1 MGICTL
7 ISNQLL
13 LHCVAITFGVIE
25 MDRAW
30 GINDEEN
37 TIKSFV
43 QIYHQAMRDERS
55 TPNTFVFAPNWITPD
70 EVKELK
76 HEV

>member
-7 ISNQLL
+7 VSNQLL
-13 LHCVAITFGVIE
+13 LHCVAITYGVIE

-30 GINDEEN
+30 GLNDEED
-37 TIKSFV
+37 TINSFV
-43 QIYHQAMRDERS
+43 QVYHQAMRGERI
-55 TPNTFVFAPNWITPD
+55 TPSIFIFAPNWMTPE